1 GLTLCAMC
9 GMMCQAVS
17 TSAVTATAQVGRSSA
32 VGLYVTAFYVGG
44 SAGASLPG
52 LAWQRFGWPAAV
64 AMTLAMLALMALVV
78 ALGWRKAEAR
88 GRENRGGRW
97 G

>member
-1 GLTLCAMC
+1 
-9 GMMCQAVS
+9 
-17 TSAVTATAQVGRSSA
+17 
-32 VGLYVTAFYVGG
+32 
-44 SAGASLPG
+44 
-52 LAWQRFGWPAAV
+52 
-64 AMTLAMLALMALVV
+64 MTLAMLALMALVV